1 MINNQYL
8 IVQEGLKENQKGSKQ
23 RRRNNT
29 ANQNAYDWTNISGPV
44 VMHDDIAD
52 KDKLIDGDDT
62 YHSKL
67 YNETLN
73 SLDQTTFLR
82 HGDISDVDFKV
93 QLNFIRDFKNLLELI
108 TKDEEIIFVEQLER
122 DVTRQ

>member
-1 MINNQYL
+1 
-8 IVQEGLKENQKGSKQ
+8 
-23 RRRNNT
+23 
-29 ANQNAYDWTNISGPV
+29 
-44 VMHDDIAD
+44 MHDDIAD